1 MHIIVPINF
10 SNNCYTN
17 VVLMKIIMLK
27 ILEIDQFKKNYEKGL
42 MI

>member
-17 VVLMKIIMLK
+17 VVLNENNNVKDIRNK
-27 ILEIDQFKKNYEKGL
+27 SNSKKL
-42 MI
+42 